1 MQIDKI
7 LIIESPVKLWKLL
20 SSKNE
25 IIDQAPSD
33 VYYSINM
40 FMDSVEAY
48 VKGCKCDEEEN
59 YDDMMVQYNTSIR
72 KEEVVSHLIKG
83 FECDRIEFK

>member
-7 LIIESPVKLWKLL
+7 LIIESPVKLWKLIE
-20 SSKNE
+20 SKEE
-25 IIDQAPSD
+25 IIDQSSND
-33 VYYSINM
+33 VYYSLTM

-59 YDDMMVQYNTSIR
+59 YDEMMTHYNTSIR
-72 KEEVVSHLIKG
+72 KEEVISHLIKG
-83 FECDRIEFK
+83 FECDKIEFK